1 MTELNGWD
9 INYLAGFHVGRNGL
23 FSCWWVVQVGKHD
36 SPSERWDLPMPG
48 LTHCLELCI
57 EGEKDGEEEQEAE
70 ATQLH
75 VAG

>member
-36 SPSERWDLPMPG
+36 SPSERW
-48 LTHCLELCI
+48 ER
-57 EGEKDGEEEQEAE
+57 K
-70 ATQLH
+70 
-75 VAG
+75 